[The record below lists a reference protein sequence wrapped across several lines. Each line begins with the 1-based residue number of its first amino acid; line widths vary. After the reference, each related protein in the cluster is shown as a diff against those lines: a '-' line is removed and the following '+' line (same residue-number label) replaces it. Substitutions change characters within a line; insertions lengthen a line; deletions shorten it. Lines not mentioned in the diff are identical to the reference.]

1 MNFEPPRRK
10 HSMCNVTLYGILYAT
25 DLQDASHSLFSTSQC
40 HFTKINA
47 LCYCKWNLEHFMR
60 CLNKKKFVDTSVS
73 MGHLTDLHS
82 LFFGF
87 KSLSWFE
94 FCIKKKN
101 EKKKKHW
108 EFRWV
113 NKEGNRSEINHL
125 VCILILPHVIE
136 LK

>member
-1 MNFEPPRRK
+1 
-10 HSMCNVTLYGILYAT
+10 
-25 DLQDASHSLFSTSQC
+25 
-40 HFTKINA
+40 
-47 LCYCKWNLEHFMR
+47 MR

-82 LFFGF
+82 LFLDS
-87 KSLSWFE
+87 SLYPDLNSAL
-94 FCIKKKN
+94 KKKT
-101 EKKKKHW
+101 KKKKHW